1 MSSITYWNRLEPRS
15 RTGDLIQPLQA
26 RVRDPLWMLTR
37 QWQLG
42 EFLGVDSGSPAW
54 VTLSERLGAM
64 TGLLRPD
71 GTVMPLTAAPLEHQI
86 EREPFT
92 PDLATRIELGRVLSR
107 LLGNAGTA
115 DTAFRTTYPV
125 SATIVDAADPV
136 EATLRRVCAGRA
148 IDGVAAYVAIK
159 AGDASVPT
167 APTTALAAFVAWV
180 ESTLGSIGG
189 AAQDASAWQPAHLEY
204 AAAVAATTEAG
215 NATLDVSPGD
225 DGLIDWAAFDL
236 ASTTAGA
243 PLTATTRT
251 LIPAHVRFKGMPNAR
266 FWDFENGTVDFGDV
280 KPDKRDLARL
290 ALIDF
295 MLVHA
300 NDWFM
305 LPVEVPLGGIY
316 QLDTLIVH
324 DVFGVETLIQR
335 ADREAL
341 GSGSW
346 TMFST
351 SLRDKAGAAAEFFV
365 MPPSAGSALMS
376 GRVLEEIRF
385 ARDEMANMAWAI
397 ENVLENAAGEPW
409 PQHEREA
416 AVIPAA
422 APPAA
427 TDAAV
432 PLRYQIESRVPA
444 SWIPLLPVSLD
455 PLTGSVALELA
466 SAIAADGHTRI
477 LPRGRILKPTSVPA
491 GQPYQLPEQT
501 VSRNGL
507 RVQRVTAR
515 SRWIDGSTRIWQLR
529 RIQPGAGE
537 TSSALRFDQALPR

>member
-1 MSSITYWNRLEPRS
+1 MSSITYWSRLEPRS

-64 TGLLRPD
+64 TGVLRSD
-71 GTVMPLTAAPLEHQI
+71 GTVAPLTGAPLEHQI

-92 PDLATRIELGRVLSR
+92 PDLATRIELGRALSR
-107 LLGNAGTA
+107 LLGDAGTP
-115 DTAFRTTYPV
+115 DTAFRTAYPI

-159 AGDASVPT
+159 ASDASVPT
-167 APTTALAAFVAWV
+167 APASVLAAFVAWV
-180 ESTLGSIGG
+180 ESTLGPIGG
-189 AAQDASAWQPAHLEY
+189 AAQDAPAWQPAHLEY
-204 AAAVAATTEAG
+204 AAAVTATTEAG
-215 NATLDVSPGD
+215 DATLDVWPGD

-243 PLTATTRT
+243 SLTATTRT

-295 MLVHA
+295 MLVHS

-324 DVFGVETLIQR
+324 DVFGVETVIQR

-341 GSGSW
+341 GSGTW

-351 SLRDKAGAAAEFFV
+351 SLRDKAGATAEFFA

-416 AVIPAA
+416 AVTPAA

-432 PLRYQIESRVPA
+432 PLRYQIESRVPE
-444 SWIPLLPVSLD
+444 SWIPLLPVALA
-455 PLTGSVALELA
+455 PLGGSVALELA

-477 LPRGRILKPTSVPA
+477 LPRGRILQPTSVPA